1 MLEEFLS
8 HFDMPILAYLRNTQ
22 NYVNAA
28 AAGLTVF
35 DPPKSKHRRDEEQ
48 WEKLLHWLAD

>member
-1 MLEEFLS
+1 
-8 HFDMPILAYLRNTQ
+8 MPILAYLRNTQ

-48 WEKLLHWLAD
+48 WGKLLHWLAD